1 MHLKKRPYHV
11 NGIHGE
17 AVWLYS
23 PSRFQPWSLTMAQPA
38 ALSVSL
44 DWKGW
49 LADTLLGHP
58 TTRFIFEREG
68 LLIATKADRWQVKHG
83 YLEKC
88 FPDGVREDI
97 TQPILLFQNTM
108 EPEETFYIC
117 PSVTF
122 RMSYLDIIKTH
133 QIEQGAW

>member
-1 MHLKKRPYHV
+1 MHLKKRQY
-11 NGIHGE
+11 
-17 AVWLYS
+17 AVRPIPDDPAWLYR
-23 PSRFQPWSLTMAQPA
+23 PARFQTWRSLMGH
-38 ALSVSL
+38 SVKWAVSF
-44 DWKGW
+44 DWKEW
-49 LADTLLGHP
+49 LLDVLLGKP
-58 TTRFIFEREG
+58 ALRFIYEREG

>member
-1 MHLKKRPYHV
+1 
-11 NGIHGE
+11 
-17 AVWLYS
+17 
-23 PSRFQPWSLTMAQPA
+23 MAQPA